1 MTSGTYGIFLR
12 PGELHIT
19 EKPTVV
25 STILGS
31 CVSLTMFHGRTG
43 TGGICH
49 AILPKNPTDSGYDPF
64 RYVDSVVSSMLK
76 MFSAAGINRKE
87 IEVKLFG
94 GADVIA
100 HNTQNTIGLKNITE
114 ALAVIARENLK
125 LIVSDVGGDAGR
137 KLFFYTHTG
146 EVFMKR
152 IENNKLLREKVTLQ

>member
-1 MTSGTYGIFLR
+1 MTAGKHSIFLK

-31 CVSLTMFHGRTG
+31 CVSLTMFHGQSG

-49 AILPKNPTDSGYDPF
+49 AILPKNPTDSGCDPF
-64 RYVDSVVSSMLK
+64 RYVDSVVYSMLK
-76 MFSAAGINRKE
+76 MFATVGINRKE

-100 HNTQNTIGLKNITE
+100 HSTKNTIGLKNITE
-114 ALAVIARENLK
+114 ALAVIARESLK
-125 LIVSDVGGDAGR
+125 LIASDVGGDAGR

-152 IENNKLLREKVTLQ
+152 IEKKKLLREEITLQ